1 MLEVKQVDNSNR
13 QSVVDL
19 IADHWGSSIVV
30 TRGKV
35 HHAKDLDGFAVY
47 ENSEMVG
54 LITYHIVNNECEI
67 VSLDSMSENRGIG
80 TMLIEKVTDV
90 ARKHGCRRVWLITTN
105 DNTHAIRFYQRRGF
119 NMAALHVNAIEESR
133 KIKPQIPLYGFDGI
147 PIMHEVEFE
156 KIL

>member
-67 VSLDSMSENRGIG
+67 CPW
-80 TMLIEKVTDV
+80 T
-90 ARKHGCRRVWLITTN
+90 ACRKTGDRYDAHREG
-105 DNTHAIRFYQRRGF
+105 D
-119 NMAALHVNAIEESR
+119 
-133 KIKPQIPLYGFDGI
+133 
-147 PIMHEVEFE
+147 
-156 KIL
+156 

>member
-1 MLEVKQVDNSNR
+1 
-13 QSVVDL
+13 
-19 IADHWGSSIVV
+19 
-30 TRGKV
+30 
-35 HHAKDLDGFAVY
+35 
-47 ENSEMVG
+47 MVG

-90 ARKHGCRRVWLITTN
+90 AREHGCRRVWLITTN